1 MSHFRRCNLFR
12 KTEKLVVVTAGDVAS
27 EEIKQDSLGV
37 EEIGKTIVNEFVQ
50 VRLFMKEVKFHDSLK
65 QQKLKTFKTLYS
77 VPVSLDKD
85 KTVAIKAD
93 RDLLRQV
100 VVALESGREVDV
112 DTLLQ
117 RELSPGVLSIATLDG
132 D

>member
-1 MSHFRRCNLFR
+1 MLIR
-12 KTEKLVVVTAGDVAS
+12 
-27 EEIKQDSLGV
+27 
-37 EEIGKTIVNEFVQ
+37 
-50 VRLFMKEVKFHDSLK
+50 KEVKFQNSLK
-65 QQKLKTFKTLYS
+65 QQKLKALETLYS

-93 RDLLRQV
+93 RDLLRGV

-117 RELSPGVLSIATLDG
+117 RELSPFHYQ
-132 D
+132 